1 MNKGNQTMV
10 WDLFV
15 RIFHWLFVA
24 LFFLAYVTGD
34 AKGSFHRYIG
44 YMLLFIVTVRIYWGF
59 FGTKHALFK
68 NFVCSPLKAINYL
81 KELTTG
87 KPTHYTGHNPAAA
100 WMILLLL
107 TTSLVIC
114 LSGSLACKIK
124 GGPFS
129 FDADQVFSFA
139 GTAFADNDERKAH
152 GKKHQGR
159 AQREGEGKE
168 EGRGDSF
175 WGEFHEA
182 AANIMLSLVF
192 LHVIGVFISSRMHNE
207 NLVKSMI
214 TGNKA

>member
-1 MNKGNQTMV
+1 MNMVTKTMV

-15 RIFHWLFVA
+15 RIFHWLFVL

-34 AKGSFHRYIG
+34 ERGPFHRYIG
-44 YMLLFIVTVRIYWGF
+44 YMIFAIVTARIYWGF
-59 FGTKHALFK
+59 FGTQHALFK

-81 KELTTG
+81 QELTTG

-114 LSGSLACKIK
+114 LSGFMACKTK
-124 GGPFS
+124 GGPYS

-139 GTAFADNDERKAH
+139 GMAYADHDARKAH
-152 GKKHQGR
+152 AQKHQGR
-159 AQREGEGKE
+159 AQREMERKE
-168 EGRGDSF
+168 ESREDSF

-182 AANIMLSLVF
+182 VANLMLSLVF
-192 LHVIGVFISSRMHNE
+192 LHIIGVFISSWMHNE